1 MVEKGKGGAIVMIS
15 SNIGKKALGGF
26 SVYGCAKAA
35 LDQLTRSLAVE
46 LGPNQVNTIRKT
58 NVLS

>member
-46 LGPNQVNTIRKT
+46 LGPNQVNTIRKM
-58 NVLS
+58 NV